1 MRSSDLCSRQKR
13 GDAAHACIS
22 RPLLTR
28 SVFIN
33 IELCSEWPP
42 PILWARAKGA
52 VAEPSGLVPVDSNPN
67 QNVLRKCPGR
77 RMTLLCE
84 WYTKRELCKVEC
96 CIFLILNDLHHPGSL
111 TCSMSWDEPQLFTCS
126 KGWQHPFLKVR
137 RKQMQRKRNGTV
149 RKAPFS

>member
-52 VAEPSGLVPVDSNPN
+52 VAEPSGLVPVNLNPN

-84 WYTKRELCKVEC
+84 CYTKRELCKVEC
-96 CIFLILNDLHHPGSL
+96 CVFLILNDLHHTGSL
-111 TCSMSWDEPQLFTCS
+111 TCSMSWDEPQLFHLQQGMTTPVS
-126 KGWQHPFLKVR
+126 QSQKETDAKKKERHSPE
-137 RKQMQRKRNGTV
+137 
-149 RKAPFS
+149 SSI